1 MLAVNHG
8 MGMGSAS
15 IMLNEMLKLI
25 YFCKLENVKI
35 IRMGS
40 SGGLG
45 VNPGTLVITK
55 TALSPLLEPFYTL
68 VECGKERKLVA
79 EPDQKLNQ
87 DLITAAKTLGKQLA
101 LTFGEILTQF

>member
-1 MLAVNHG
+1 
-8 MGMGSAS
+8 MGSAS

-79 EPDQKLNQ
+79 VPDQKLNQ
-87 DLITAAKTLGKQLA
+87 DLIIAAKTLGKQLELRA
-101 LTFGEILTQF
+101 SKYHLSGFIWLTNFE

>member
-1 MLAVNHG
+1 
-8 MGMGSAS
+8 MGSAS

-45 VNPGTLVITK
+45 VNPGTLIITK
-55 TALSPLLEPFYTL
+55 SALSPLLEPFYNL
-68 VECGKERKLVA
+68 VECGKERKLPA
-79 EPDQKLNQ
+79 QPYPKLNQ
-87 DLITAAKTLGKQLA
+87 NLITAARNLGKH
-101 LTFGEILTQF
+101 

>member
-1 MLAVNHG
+1 
-8 MGMGSAS
+8 MGSAS

-45 VNPGTLVITK
+45 VNPGTLIITK
-55 TALSPLLEPFYTL
+55 SALSPLLEPFYNL
-68 VECGKERKLVA
+68 VECGKERKLPA
-79 EPDQKLNQ
+79 QPYPKLNQ
-87 DLITAAKTLGKQLA
+87 NLITAARNLGKHYNRSMEHA
-101 LTFGEILTQF
+101 STS

>member
-1 MLAVNHG
+1 
-8 MGMGSAS
+8 MGSAS

-55 TALSPLLEPFYTL
+55 TALNPLLEPFYNL
-68 VECGKERKLVA
+68 VECGKERKLLA
-79 EPDQKLNQ
+79 EPDPKLNQ
-87 DLITAAKTLGKQLA
+87 NLINAAKKLGKHRY
-101 LTFGEILTQF
+101 TIILILFESYCY